1 MFERPPNGFF
11 VRDLILFNHLR
22 RGGYVSKGFVFEA
35 PDLTN
40 SPIAD
45 LNDFQEQL
53 CLLLASLHE
62 NQRLQ
67 VQYFSD
73 SDYKAELLRFQQET
87 ERFENIWTKR
97 SRNERFARY
106 WQAMAERKL
115 RRQRV
120 VFYISRALENTPGTF
135 ATNATLREYYLT
147 LLDQLETEFAHVH
160 HLLKEIFASAGSRVL
175 PMSDLDHFKHY
186 KTFLNPS
193 LADRFDFNAAE
204 DFLPELSIQ
213 ENCWHSEGNGQSD
226 FGFYM
231 DGHYH
236 SVIALTRWP
245 RTTYPGIIQRL
256 TNLRLLDYAI
266 TVNVDPLP
274 ITQEINKEEKEHDR
288 VAGDYASEKK
298 ISLLTVMEKKQK
310 KIHALMQGQT
320 IPFKALFVIRV
331 WDKSKDGLN
340 AKASAIKNAINAM
353 NSAQYFESNLPTTS
367 KNLFFQTW
375 PGWTWGRYEHRKLY
389 SEHRYLAD
397 MLPVTSTFTG
407 HLATAEAIYDGP
419 NNNLVGIETFSG
431 SKDNQSPQ
439 HAVLLGMSG
448 AGKSVTVCDLLS
460 QTEGYFAYTVIIEE
474 GLSYGIYTQTVEP
487 GARPIII
494 HPDGDLTINYLDTK
508 GLPLTPDHLS
518 AATALVARMI
528 GTSSQEDKQMLR
540 QAQIAKYLNLLYEDS
555 FQDWQKK
562 RPDQLLTIARH
573 ALALQKFREKLP
585 PGATTLEAFADFRDR
600 AVPGADYAAG
610 LGCQSSGTAGEAEP
624 RHNLSG
630 AGNGQT
636 SSKAEPRFNE
646 WGQEYLSQFPEADV
660 LRFLKDPKTSRE
672 VRNLAFAYFS
682 PEEFPTHR
690 MLQELMLLDPAGSER
705 DQIMEIAT
713 LILPWCRD
721 GNYGCLF
728 DGTSNLSLTG
738 KIAHFELGYIPE
750 SAKELKAAAGFLITN
765 HARKHII
772 TLPRALRKR
781 NVYEEVARF
790 LDIPGGQEIVQESY
804 AQLRKFNCWNISIV
818 QQYARFK
825 QSRIRSAVFGNSRQF
840 FIMRQN
846 DRADLEDMA
855 QDIALP
861 EVTKHAIM
869 NYPLPDHQSGQKYSP
884 FTYFHTDSGRN
895 LCGTVHNISS
905 REMLYCSSSS
915 GEHFDKRARE
925 LRQSSNIVEGIIA
938 HANASA

>member
-1 MFERPPNGFF
+1 MFECSPNGFF

-22 RGGYVSKGFVFEA
+22 RGGYVAKGFVFES
-35 PDLTN
+35 PDLAN

-73 SDYKAELLRFQQET
+73 CDYKAELLRYQAET
-87 ERFENIWTKR
+87 ERFENVWTKR

-120 VFYISRALENTPGTF
+120 IFYVSRALENTPNTLT
-135 ATNATLREYYLT
+135 TNGALREYYRT
-147 LLDQLETEFAHVH
+147 LLDQLETEFTQVH

-175 PMSDLDHFKHY
+175 PMTDLDHFRHY

-193 LADRFDFNAAE
+193 LAERFDFDPSA
-204 DFLPELSIQ
+204 DFQPELSIQ
-213 ENCWHSEGNGQSD
+213 ENCWHSEGSGQSD
-226 FGFYM
+226 FGFYL

-236 SVIALTRWP
+236 SIITLTRWP

-274 ITQEINKEEKEHDR
+274 ITQEISKEEKEHDR

-320 IPFKALFVIRV
+320 IPFRAFFAIRV

-340 AKASAIKNAINAM
+340 AKAGAIKNAINAM
-353 NSAQYFESNLPTTS
+353 NSAQYFESNLPSTS
-367 KNLFFQTW
+367 KNLFYQTW

-419 NNNLVGIETFSG
+419 ANNLVGIETFSG

-439 HAVLLGMSG
+439 HAVLVGMSG

-528 GTSSQEDKQMLR
+528 GTSAQEDKQMLR

-562 RPDQLLTIARH
+562 RHDQLLDIARH
-573 ALALQKFREKLP
+573 ALALQKFRAERMP
-585 PGATTLEAFADFRDR
+585 PGATSLETFADFRDQT
-600 AVPGADYAAG
+600 A
-610 LGCQSSGTAGEAEP
+610 SGRNGE
-624 RHNLSG
+624 NS
-630 AGNGQT
+630 GQT
-636 SSKAEPRFNE
+636 SSHPAIAFNE
-646 WGQEYLSQFPEADV
+646 WGRDYLAQFDEATV
-660 LRFLKDPKTSRE
+660 LKFLKEPRTSRE
-672 VRNLAFAYFS
+672 VRNLAFAYFT

-690 MLQELMLLDPAGSER
+690 MLQELMMLDPVGSER
-705 DQIMEIAT
+705 DQIIEIAT

-846 DRADLEDMA
+846 DRADLDDMGK
-855 QDIALP
+855 DIALP
-861 EVTKHAIM
+861 EVTQHAIM

-895 LCGTVHNISS
+895 LCGTVHNVSS

-925 LRQSSNIVEGIIA
+925 LRHSANIVEGIIA
-938 HANASA
+938 HANPTTA

>member
-11 VRDLILFNHLR
+11 VRDLMLFNQLR
-22 RGGYVSKGFVFEA
+22 RGGYVAKGFVFEA

-73 SDYKAELLRFQQET
+73 SDYKTELLRYQSET
-87 ERFENIWTKR
+87 ERFVNPWTKR
-97 SRNERFARY
+97 SRNERFMRY
-106 WQAMAERKL
+106 WQAMTERKL

-120 VFYISRALENTPGTF
+120 IFYVSRSLENVPKTLTS
-135 ATNATLREYYLT
+135 NAALREYYRT
-147 LLDQLETEFAHVH
+147 LLDQLEMEFTHVH
-160 HLLKEIFASAGSRVL
+160 HLLKEIFASAGTRVL
-175 PMSDLDHFKHY
+175 PMTDLDHFKHC

-193 LADRFDFNAAE
+193 LADRFDFDAATV
-204 DFLPELSIQ
+204 FAPELSIQ

-226 FGFYM
+226 FGFFL

-266 TVNVDPLP
+266 TVNIDPLP
-274 ITQEINKEEKEHDR
+274 ITKEISKEEKEHDR

-298 ISLLTVMEKKQK
+298 ISLLTVLEKKQK

-340 AKASAIKNAINAM
+340 AKASAIKNAINSM
-353 NSAQYFESNLPTTS
+353 NSAQYFESNLPSTS

-389 SEHRYLAD
+389 AEHRYLAD

-407 HLATAEAIYDGP
+407 HLKTAEAIYDGP
-419 NNNLVGIETFSG
+419 ANNLVGIETFSG

-562 RPDQLLTIARH
+562 RHDQLLDIARH
-573 ALALQKFREKLP
+573 ALALQKFRAERMP
-585 PGATTLEAFADFRDR
+585 PGATGLDTFADFRDQ
-600 AVPGADYAAG
+600 AQPGPNG
-610 LGCQSSGTAGEAEP
+610 
-624 RHNLSG
+624 
-630 AGNGQT
+630 GNHGQT
-636 SSKAEPRFNE
+636 SSEAATNFNE
-646 WGQEYLSQFPEADV
+646 WGQEYLAQFPEADV
-660 LRFLKDPKTSRE
+660 LRFLKDPKTSKE
-672 VRNLAFAYFS
+672 VRNLAFAYFT

-690 MLQELMLLDPAGSER
+690 MLQELMMLDPVGSER
-705 DQIMEIAT
+705 DQIIEIAT

-765 HARKHII
+765 HARKHIM

-781 NVYEEVARF
+781 NIYEEVARF

-846 DRADLEDMA
+846 DRTDLDDMGK
-855 QDIALP
+855 DIALP
-861 EVTKHAIM
+861 EVTQHAIM

-905 REMLYCSSSS
+905 PEMLYCSSSS
-915 GEHFDKRARE
+915 GEHFDQRARE

-938 HANASA
+938 HANPPAQ

>member
-22 RGGYVSKGFVFEA
+22 RGGYVAKGFVFEA

-40 SPIAD
+40 SPVAD
-45 LNDFQEQL
+45 LNDFQDKL
-53 CLLLASLHE
+53 SRLLASLHE

-73 SDYKAELLRFQQET
+73 SDYKSELLRFQAET
-87 ERFENIWTKR
+87 GRFDNVWTKR

-106 WQAMAERKL
+106 WQAMVERKL

-120 VFYISRALENTPGTF
+120 VIYVSRLLDNVPPTF
-135 ATNATLREYYLT
+135 SSNAALREYYLK
-147 LLDQLETEFAHVH
+147 LLDQQEMEFSHVH
-160 HLLKEIFASAGSRVL
+160 QSLVGIFASTGTRVL

-186 KTFLNPS
+186 KSFLNPS
-193 LADRFDFNAAE
+193 LAERFDFDPAN
-204 DFLPELSIQ
+204 DFQPDLSIQ

-226 FGFYM
+226 FGFYL

-245 RTTYPGIIQRL
+245 RTTYPGIIQLL

-298 ISLLTVMEKKQK
+298 ISLLTVMDKKQK

-320 IPFKALFVIRV
+320 IPFKALFLIRV

-340 AKASAIKNAINAM
+340 AKTGAIKNAINAM
-353 NSAQYFESNLPTTS
+353 NSAQYFESNLPSTS
-367 KNLFFQTW
+367 KNLFYQTW

-389 SEHRYLAD
+389 AEHRYLAD

-419 NNNLVGIETFSG
+419 NNNLIGVETFSG

-474 GLSYGIYTQTVEP
+474 GLSYGIYTQTVED

-562 RPDQLLTIARH
+562 RHDQLLDIARH
-573 ALALQKFREKLP
+573 ALALQKFRAEKMP
-585 PGATTLEAFADFRDR
+585 PGATTLETFADFRDQAGSGLIPSTTER
-600 AVPGADYAAG
+600 RFNDWGQDYVA
-610 LGCQSSGTAGEAEP
+610 QFDEGTA
-624 RHNLSG
+624 L
-630 AGNGQT
+630 
-636 SSKAEPRFNE
+636 K
-646 WGQEYLSQFPEADV
+646 
-660 LRFLKDPKTSRE
+660 FLKDPRTSRE
-672 VRNLAFAYFS
+672 VRNLAFAYFT

-690 MLQELMLLDPAGSER
+690 MLQELMMLDPVGAER
-705 DQIMEIAT
+705 EQIIEIAT

-728 DGTSNLSLTG
+728 DGTSNLTLTG

-846 DRADLEDMA
+846 DRADLDDMGK
-855 QDIALP
+855 DIALP
-861 EVTKHAIM
+861 EVTQHAIM
-869 NYPLPDHQSGQKYSP
+869 NYPLPDHQSGQKFSP
-884 FTYFHTDSGRN
+884 FTYYHTDSGRN

-925 LRQSSNIVEGIIA
+925 LRQSPNIVGGIIA
-938 HANASA
+938 HANSPA

>member
-1 MFERPPNGFF
+1 MFERAPNGFF
-11 VRDLILFNHLR
+11 VRNLIVFNLLR
-22 RGGYVSKGFVFEA
+22 RGGYVAKGFVFEA

-40 SPIAD
+40 SQIAD
-45 LNDFQEQL
+45 LNDFQDQL

-67 VQYFSD
+67 VQYYCD
-73 SDYKAELLRFQQET
+73 SDYKAELLRYKVET
-87 ERFENIWTKR
+87 EKFSNIWTKR

-106 WQAMAERKL
+106 WQAMSERKL

-120 VFYISRALENTPGTF
+120 IIYISRSLENVPATF
-135 ATNATLREYYLT
+135 QSSSARRDYYNI
-147 LLDQLETEFAHVH
+147 LLDQLETEFDHVH
-160 HLLKEIFASAGSRVL
+160 RLLLEIFGSGGARIL
-175 PMSDLDHFKHY
+175 PMMDADHFRHY
-186 KTFLNPS
+186 KRFLNPS
-193 LADRFDFNAAE
+193 LNDRFEYDPVDGFE
-204 DFLPELSIQ
+204 PELSIQ

-226 FGFYM
+226 FGFFL
-231 DGHYH
+231 DSHYH
-236 SVIALTRWP
+236 SVIVLTRWP

-256 TNLRLLDYAI
+256 TNLRLLDYTV

-274 ITQEINKEEKEHDR
+274 ISREINKEEKEHDR
-288 VAGDYASEKK
+288 IAGDYASEKK

-310 KIHALMQGQT
+310 KIHALMQGRT
-320 IPFKALFVIRV
+320 IPFHAMFTIRV
-331 WDKSKDGLN
+331 WDKSRDGLN
-340 AKASAIKNAINAM
+340 AKAGAVKNAINSM
-353 NSAQYFESNLPTTS
+353 NSAQYFESNLPSTS
-367 KNLFFQTW
+367 KSLFFQTW

-389 SEHRYLAD
+389 AEHRFLAD
-397 MLPVTSTFTG
+397 MLPVSSTFTG

-419 NNNLVGIETFSG
+419 HDNLVGIETFSG
-431 SKDNQSPQ
+431 SLDNKSPQ

-460 QTEGYFAYTVIIEE
+460 QTEGYFGYTVIIEE
-474 GLSYGIYTQTVEP
+474 GLSYGIYTATVEP

-540 QAQIAKYLNLLYEDS
+540 QAQIAKYLNLLYEDA

-562 RPDQLLTIARH
+562 RHDQLLNITRH
-573 ALALQKFREKLP
+573 AMALQNFRVEKMP
-585 PGATTLEAFADFRDR
+585 PGATTLETFADFRDQ
-600 AVPGADYAAG
+600 ANQPEPGPNAPAARG
-610 LGCQSSGTAGEAEP
+610 D
-624 RHNLSG
+624 RW
-630 AGNGQT
+630 
-636 SSKAEPRFNE
+636 NE
-646 WGQEYLSQFPEADV
+646 WGQAYLDKFSEAEV
-660 LRFLKDPKTSRE
+660 LKFLKDPRTSKE
-672 VRNLAFAYFS
+672 VRNLAFAYFT
-682 PEEFPTHR
+682 PDEFPTHR
-690 MLQELMLLDPAGSER
+690 MLQELMMLDPIGAER

-765 HARKHII
+765 HARKHIM
-772 TLPRALRKR
+772 TLPRAVRKR
-781 NVYEEVARF
+781 NIYEEVARF

-846 DRADLEDMA
+846 DRADLDDMGK
-855 QDIALP
+855 DIALP
-861 EVTKHAIM
+861 DVTQHAIM
-869 NYPLPDHQSGQKYSP
+869 NYPLPDHQAGQKYSP
-884 FTYFHTDSGRN
+884 FTYLHTDSTRN
-895 LCGTVHNISS
+895 LCGTVHNVASP
-905 REMLYCSSSS
+905 EMLYCSSSS

-925 LRQSSNIVEGIIA
+925 LRQSPNIVEGIIT
-938 HANASA
+938 HSQSPR

>member
-11 VRDLILFNHLR
+11 VRDLIVFNHLR
-22 RGGYVSKGFVFEA
+22 RGGYVSKGFAFEA

-67 VQYFSD
+67 VQYFCD
-73 SDYKAELLRFQQET
+73 SDYKTELLRFQQET
-87 ERFENIWTKR
+87 ERFENTWTKR

-106 WQAMAERKL
+106 WQAMTERKL

-120 VFYISRALENTPGTF
+120 VFYISRVLENVPKTLN
-135 ATNATLREYYLT
+135 TNSALREYYLT

-160 HLLKEIFASAGSRVL
+160 HLLKEIFASAGTRVL
-175 PMSDLDHFKHY
+175 AMNDLDHFKHY
-186 KTFLNPS
+186 KSFLNPS
-193 LADRFDFNAAE
+193 FSDRFDFDCAG
-204 DFLPELSIQ
+204 DFVPELSIQ

-236 SVIALTRWP
+236 SVIVLTRWP
-245 RTTYPGIIQRL
+245 RSTYPGIIQRL
-256 TNLRLLDYAI
+256 TNLRLLDYTI
-266 TVNVDPLP
+266 TVNIDPLP

-298 ISLLTVMEKKQK
+298 ISLLSVLEKKQK

-320 IPFKALFVIRV
+320 IPFNALFVIRV

-340 AKASAIKNAINAM
+340 AKASAIKNAINSM
-353 NSAQYFESNLPTTS
+353 NSAQYFESSLPSTS

-419 NNNLVGIETFSG
+419 ANNLIGIETFSG
-431 SKDNQSPQ
+431 STDNKSPQ

-448 AGKSVTVCDLLS
+448 AGKSVSVCDLLS

-474 GLSYGIYTQTVEP
+474 GLSYGIYTQTVEE

-494 HPDGDLTINYLDTK
+494 HPDGDITINYLDTK

-540 QAQIAKYLNLLYEDS
+540 QAQIAKYLNLLYEDA

-562 RPDQLLTIARH
+562 RHDQLLDIARH
-573 ALALQKFREKLP
+573 ALALQKFRVERMP
-585 PGATTLEAFADFRDR
+585 PGATTLETFADFRDWK
-600 AVPGADYAAG
+600 ASHLNEANEYLAAFN
-610 LGCQSSGTAGEAEP
+610 EAE
-624 RHNLSG
+624 
-630 AGNGQT
+630 
-636 SSKAEPRFNE
+636 
-646 WGQEYLSQFPEADV
+646 V
-660 LRFLKDPKTSRE
+660 LRFLKEPKTSKE
-672 VRNLAFAYFS
+672 VRNLAFAHFNA
-682 PEEFPTHR
+682 EEFPTHR
-690 MLQELMLLDPAGSER
+690 MLQELMMLDPMGAER

-713 LILPWCRD
+713 LLLPWCRD

-772 TLPRALRKR
+772 TLPRAVRKR

-895 LCGTVHNISS
+895 LCGTVHNIAS

-915 GEHFDKRARE
+915 GEHFDKRAKE
-925 LRQSSNIVEGIIA
+925 LRQSANIVEGIIA
-938 HANASA
+938 HANQ